1 MVSWNNAKPNPTELM
16 LNPIV
21 LYSYNNKMIIPH
33 NVTNHYKAVVKVCMV
48 LKHKYA

>member
-1 MVSWNNAKPNPTELM
+1 MVSCNNVKPNPIELE

-33 NVTNHYKAVVKVCMV
+33 NVTNHYKAVVKVCKG
-48 LKHKYA
+48 LKT